1 MSVVLTVKC
10 KIALAIA
17 VVRWIGAPARAQI
30 DDLMTFFAA
39 LEDGSSANRS
49 DLLPNWVPSGL
60 PLQFNSAV
68 ADADDLTDAIDII
81 LNRIAA
87 RDELASPENQ
97 EKPEQT
103 QALEIVRRSVNVLV
117 SRK

>member
-1 MSVVLTVKC
+1 MLTVKC